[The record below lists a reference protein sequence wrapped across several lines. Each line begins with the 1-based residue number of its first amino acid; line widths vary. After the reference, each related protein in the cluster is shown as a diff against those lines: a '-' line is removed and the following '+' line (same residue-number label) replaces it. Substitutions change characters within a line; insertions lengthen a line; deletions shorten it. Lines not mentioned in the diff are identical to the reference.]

1 MTKLVSGLVLVLLV
15 ASTDAALAHAPLMGI
30 GGITGGVLHA
40 VLIPEHGMSLV
51 ALGLVMGRQERSA
64 RRSGEFI
71 FLAALV
77 LGLIAVTLKVGQ
89 TLATDVLIA
98 AIGILG
104 LLIAAAWTP
113 PLLGWA
119 LACIAGVAFALDSAP
134 EVTSKV
140 EEIRMLIGS
149 GIGAALALAV
159 VAEGSVRLQGN
170 GARIAMRVL
179 GSWMAA
185 IAMLVV
191 SLRIVT
197 RIAIG

>member
-1 MTKLVSGLVLVLLV
+1 MTKLFPALALVLLLV
-15 ASTDAALAHAPLMGI
+15 LTDSALAHAPLMGI
-30 GGITGGVLHA
+30 GGVTGGVLHA
-40 VLIPEHGMSLV
+40 ILIPEHGMSLV

-64 RRSGEFI
+64 RRSGELIFI
-71 FLAALV
+71 AALV
-77 LGLIAVTLKVGQ
+77 LGLVAIALSVEQ

-98 AIGILG
+98 AIGVLG

-113 PLLGWA
+113 PVLGWL
-119 LACIAGVAFALDSAP
+119 LASVAGVALALDSVP

>member
-1 MTKLVSGLVLVLLV
+1 MTKLFPALALVLLLV
-15 ASTDAALAHAPLMGI
+15 LTDSALAHAPLMGI
-30 GGITGGVLHA
+30 GGVTGGVLHA
-40 VLIPEHGMSLV
+40 ILIPEHGMSLV
-51 ALGLVMGRQERSA
+51 ALGLVMERQERSS
-64 RRSGEFI
+64 RRSGELIFI
-71 FLAALV
+71 AALV
-77 LGLIAVTLKVGQ
+77 LGLVAVALSVEQ

>member
-15 ASTDAALAHAPLMGI
+15 ASTDAALAHAPLMCI

-64 RRSGEFI
+64 RRSGELF

-77 LGLIAVTLKVGQ
+77 VGLIGVALNIEQ
-89 TLATDVLIA
+89 TLAADVLIA

-113 PLLGWA
+113 PFLGWL
-119 LACIAGVAFALDSAP
+119 LACIAGAALALDSAP
-134 EVTSKV
+134 EVASRS

-159 VAEGSVRLQGN
+159 VAEGSVRLDGN
-170 GARIAMRVL
+170 VPRIAMRVL

-191 SLRIVT
+191 ALRIVT

>member
-1 MTKLVSGLVLVLLV
+1 M
-15 ASTDAALAHAPLMGI
+15 
-30 GGITGGVLHA
+30 
-40 VLIPEHGMSLV
+40 
-51 ALGLVMGRQERSA
+51 
-64 RRSGEFI
+64 
-71 FLAALV
+71 
-77 LGLIAVTLKVGQ
+77 
-89 TLATDVLIA
+89 
-98 AIGILG
+98 
-104 LLIAAAWTP
+104 
-113 PLLGWA
+113 
-119 LACIAGVAFALDSAP
+119 ACIAGVAFALDSAP
-134 EVTSKV
+134 EVTSKA

>member
-1 MTKLVSGLVLVLLV
+1 MIRVLFTIGLVFFLL
-15 ASTDAALAHAPLMGI
+15 SIEPALAHAPLLGI
-30 GGITGGVLHA
+30 GGVAGGVLHA

-51 ALGLVMGRQERSA
+51 ALGLVMGRQDRSA

-71 FLAALV
+71 FLAALF
-77 LGLIAVTLKVGQ
+77 LGLIAVTLKVEQ

-113 PLLGWA
+113 PFLGWL
-119 LACIAGVAFALDSAP
+119 LACIAGAALALDSVP
-134 EVTSKV
+134 EVASRS

-159 VAEGSVRLQGN
+159 VAEGSVRLDGN
-170 GARIAMRVL
+170 VPRIAMRVL

-191 SLRIVT
+191 ALRIVT

>member
-1 MTKLVSGLVLVLLV
+1 MTKLFPALALVLLLV
-15 ASTDAALAHAPLMGI
+15 LTDSALAHAPLMGI
-30 GGITGGVLHA
+30 GGVTGGVLHA
-40 VLIPEHGMSLV
+40 ILIPEHGMSLV

-64 RRSGEFI
+64 RRSGELIFI
-71 FLAALV
+71 AALV
-77 LGLIAVTLKVGQ
+77 LGLVAVALSVEQ

-113 PLLGWA
+113 PFLGWL
-119 LACIAGVAFALDSAP
+119 LACIAGAALALDSAP
-134 EVTSKV
+134 EVASRA

-159 VAEGSVRLQGN
+159 VAEGSVRLDGN
-170 GARIAMRVL
+170 VPRIAMRVL

-185 IAMLVV
+185 IAMLVLA
-191 SLRIVT
+191 LRIVT

>member
-1 MTKLVSGLVLVLLV
+1 MIRVLLTVGLVFFLL
-15 ASTDAALAHAPLMGI
+15 SIEPALAHAPLLGI
-30 GGITGGVLHA
+30 GGVAGGVLHA

-51 ALGLVMGRQERSA
+51 ALGLVMGRQDRSA

-71 FLAALV
+71 FLAALF
-77 LGLIAVTLKVGQ
+77 LGLIAVTLKVEQ

-134 EVTSKV
+134 EVTSKA

>member
-1 MTKLVSGLVLVLLV
+1 MTKLVSALALVLVLVL
-15 ASTDAALAHAPLMGI
+15 TDAALAHAPLMGI
-30 GGITGGVLHA
+30 GGVPGGVLHA

-64 RRSGEFI
+64 RRSGEFL

-77 LGLIAVTLKVGQ
+77 LGLIAVALNVEQ
-89 TLATDVLIA
+89 TAATDVLIA

-104 LLIAAAWTP
+104 LLIAAAWSP
-113 PLLGWA
+113 PFLGWP
-119 LACIAGVAFALDSAP
+119 LAGIAGVAFALDSAP
-134 EVTSKV
+134 EVTSQG
-140 EEIRMLIGS
+140 EAIRMLVGS
-149 GIGAALALAV
+149 GVGAALALAV
-159 VAEGSVRLQGN
+159 VAEGSVRLDGN
-170 GARIAMRVL
+170 IARIAMRVL